1 MVTFGDSM
9 AEIERKWR
17 LERLPPNINTTN
29 SLVSRIH
36 QGYILDGEFELR
48 LRKEVSY
55 SVVKHITLAVKS
67 SGDLSREEWPIE
79 TPEWVFDG
87 LWSNIKSSLVKT
99 RYTVPSLDQNHA
111 FEFDVYQE
119 KLEGLFI
126 VECEFDS
133 EEEAEAFTVPDW
145 FGLAVDV
152 TKDPRYK
159 NKNLANLAS
168 QDFNG
173 PEILKI
179 LKG

>member
-1 MVTFGDSM
+1 M

-17 LERLPPNINTTN
+17 LERLPPNINTAN

-48 LRKEVSY
+48 LRKEVSC
-55 SVVKHITLAVKS
+55 SVVKHRTLAVKS
-67 SGDLSREEWPIE
+67 SGGLSREEWTIE

-87 LWSNIKSSLVKT
+87 LWSNIKSSLVKI
-99 RYTVPSLDQNHA
+99 RYTVPSLDNV

-126 VECEFDS
+126 VECEFES
-133 EEEAEAFTVPDW
+133 EKEAEVFTVPDW

-152 TKDPRYK
+152 TKDQRYK

-168 QDFNG
+168 QDFNVL
-173 PEILKI
+173 EIMKI